1 MRVLVTGGAG
11 YIGSI
16 ATRMLFEEG
25 HEVVVLDTLERGYA
39 AAVSAGANLVTGS
52 VAHPDALAQAVPGC
66 EAILHFAGYTLVE
79 ESVSNP
85 DAYFAN
91 NSQGPLALLEA
102 ASRHDV
108 RAFVF
113 SSTAAVY
120 GEPDSVPIREDA
132 PTNPVNPYGESKLRF
147 ERSLG
152 EFCATREMSSLCLRY
167 FNVAGAWPDGSL
179 GEDHVPETHIV
190 PRILAAMRDGQERFE
205 VFGGDYPTPDGT
217 CVRDYVHVV
226 DLVRAHI
233 LALEHLLCGST
244 GGVINLGSGRG
255 YSNREVVAAC
265 AEVTGADVRVEIG
278 PRRAGDPS
286 VLVAAVGQAE
296 AVLGWRPERD
306 LKQMAADAWRWH
318 IANPNGYR

>member
-11 YIGSI
+11 YIGSM
-16 ATRMLFEEG
+16 ATRTLLDEG
-25 HEVVVLDTLERGYA
+25 HDVVVLDTLERGYA
-39 AAVSAGANLVTGS
+39 NAVSAGARLVTGS
-52 VAHPDALAQAVPGC
+52 VADPAALADGLPGC
-66 EAILHFAGYTLVE
+66 EAVLHFAGYTLVE
-79 ESVSNP
+79 ESVSRP
-85 DAYFAN
+85 DDYFDN
-91 NSQGPLALLEA
+91 NSTGPLKLLEA
-102 ASRHDV
+102 AAAHGV

-132 PTNPVNPYGESKLRF
+132 PTVPVNPYGESKLRF
-147 ERSLG
+147 ERSLTD
-152 EFCATREMSSLCLRY
+152 FCATREMRAMCLRY

-179 GEDHVPETHIV
+179 GEDHLPETHIV
-190 PRILAAMRDGQERFE
+190 PRILAAMHEGQERFE

-226 DLVRAHI
+226 DLVRAHV
-233 LALEHLLCGST
+233 LALDQLLGGES
-244 GGVINLGSGRG
+244 GGVLNLGSGRG
-255 YSNREVVAAC
+255 YSNREVVEAC

-278 PRRAGDPS
+278 PRRAGDPA
-286 VLVAAVGQAE
+286 VLVAAVDQGE
-296 AVLGWRPERD
+296 SVLGWRPERD